1 MRLKKSKDLKAI
13 STSVDHPLPDTLFF
27 ISFFF
32 PPPLTD
38 RLQLKIKVE
47 RDPLFPTYF

>member
-1 MRLKKSKDLKAI
+1 MRLKNSKDLKAI

-27 ISFFF
+27 PLSFFF
-32 PPPLTD
+32 SPLTD
-38 RLQLKIKVE
+38 RLQLKIKVK

>member
-13 STSVDHPLPDTLFF
+13 STSVDHPLPDTLFSL
-27 ISFFF
+27 SFFF
-32 PPPLTD
+32 SPLTD
-38 RLQLKIKVE
+38 RLQLKIKVK

>member
-27 ISFFF
+27 LFFF
-32 PPPLTD
+32 PPLTD
-38 RLQLKIKVE
+38 RLQLKIKVK
-47 RDPLFPTYF
+47 RGPLFPTYF